1 MSRGTRPV
9 DPVGD
14 IQLMVILMK
23 DITNTMQDCSSAHWL
38 GSGAPIND
46 LLRTDAVPDHAFYE
60 ATFVAVLV
68 QAVDIDGM
76 FALAASALQAVR
88 TAAEK
93 RGLTLNMQAGKTELL
108 CAIVGAGAHQAQI
121 PLADQNHLMPV
132 NLSDHSHSLR
142 VVQTYR
148 HLGGWVHAA
157 C

>member
-1 MSRGTRPV
+1 MPSTKP
-9 DPVGD
+9 P
-14 IQLMVILMK
+14 
-23 DITNTMQDCSSAHWL
+23 S
-38 GSGAPIND
+38 
-46 LLRTDAVPDHAFYE
+46 LRF
-60 ATFVAVLV
+60 LV

-148 HLGGWVHAA
+148 HLGGWGPCCMLMLNLAMQYVTALPLLDRHGDPWSDLSSVRRR
-157 C
+157 